1 MLTFWEIRSSI
12 FSCLLGVQIT
22 YDMSKPS
29 GHRVASIEVR
39 CAACLVP
46 IYKPLDEDAVY
57 KVVLPSYLAQGG
69 GGFTIIK
76 QKRLSHTEGD
86 TVEFEALRDY
96 FASKSPITT
105 GEEKRISFI
114 QEDKSTVMNRGARVL
129 TLDVGMISAAITFSI
144 AKCFILGNEWA
155 LF

>member
-1 MLTFWEIRSSI
+1 
-12 FSCLLGVQIT
+12 
-22 YDMSKPS
+22 MSKPS

-39 CAACLVP
+39 CASCLVP

-76 QKRLSHTEGD
+76 QRRLSHTQGD

-105 GEEKRISFI
+105 GEENRISFI
-114 QEDKSTVMNRGARVL
+114 QEHKSTVMNRGARVL
-129 TLDVGMISAAITFSI
+129 TLDVGMISTAIAFSI
-144 AKCFILGNEWA
+144 AKCFILRNE
-155 LF
+155 